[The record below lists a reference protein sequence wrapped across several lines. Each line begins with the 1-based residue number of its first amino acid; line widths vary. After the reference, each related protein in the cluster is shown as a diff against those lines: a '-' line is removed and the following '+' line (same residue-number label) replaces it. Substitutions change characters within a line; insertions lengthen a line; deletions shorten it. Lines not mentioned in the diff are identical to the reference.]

1 MDQLG
6 PIGKVKYV
14 GTYYKVMFEQGSTYD
29 LLSIENGPFGEGYRV
44 YSPMFEDDGLF
55 PKSEFEVVELFA

>member
-1 MDQLG
+1 MR
-6 PIGKVKYV
+6 
-14 GTYYKVMFEQGSTYD
+14 TYYKVMFEHGSTYD

-44 YSPMFEDDGLF
+44 YSPVFEDDGLF